1 MPGLGCVGRLSG
13 INHPAASVA
22 ASRVCVDCFL
32 SLLILFTSTDSL
44 RYPGHL
50 PFRKGSRSVALSSLV
65 DPCEETFI
73 FLAGGAVLFVNLHGT
88 LYKVDL
94 SSSCR
99 LPNSLLA
106 FFPLH

>member
-65 DPCEETFI
+65 DPVMAIWSLPLTVNP
-73 FLAGGAVLFVNLHGT
+73 GGLFP
-88 LYKVDL
+88 
-94 SSSCR
+94 R
-99 LPNSLLA
+99 P
-106 FFPLH
+106 